1 MKKWGADFFSLIL
14 FLFSFSACLLSI
26 HIRTK
31 TTMLGYDIGKLKSEE
46 AELLINNSLLNME
59 LSKITA
65 KQWLLNFIG
74 PEEKKE

>member
-1 MKKWGADFFSLIL
+1 MRRWDARFFSVLL
-14 FLFSFSACLLSI
+14 FLFSFFACFLSI

-46 AELLINNSLLNME
+46 AELLISNSLLNME

-65 KQWLLNFIG
+65 KQWLLNFTG
-74 PEEKKE
+74 SEEKKE